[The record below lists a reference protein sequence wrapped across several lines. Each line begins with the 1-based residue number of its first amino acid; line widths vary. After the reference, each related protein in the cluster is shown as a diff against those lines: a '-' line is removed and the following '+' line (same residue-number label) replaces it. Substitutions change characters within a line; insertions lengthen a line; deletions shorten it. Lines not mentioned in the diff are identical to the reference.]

1 MFKWYRTTTVACLL
15 MASAVTSMAQT
26 PPDFF
31 VGRQHKP
38 AFERGDAVPADTRL
52 GGYALPLMGQP
63 WTLLTHK
70 IIQAPSSEI
79 GEPPLPIGQV
89 ELLRLGDRQEPL
101 MFLLASA
108 NLSTNNFV
116 THWNGDTCKADAPVL
131 SINQAAGALD
141 RCAVVFIHQVPISG
155 KPAPFLVVSA
165 LVNGESGRWLQ
176 LTVAA
181 NLESTGHPAIKASD
195 WSAQAVAADPAKQ
208 QLMPRLHAWTADLL
222 RRVQLAARHNQP
234 ADAFVGLEPLF
245 QVVALPSGAD
255 RQSAV
260 ARSQP

>member
-1 MFKWYRTTTVACLL
+1 MFKWYRTTSVACLL
-15 MASAVTSMAQT
+15 AASAVAAVAQT
-26 PPDFF
+26 PAEFF
-31 VGRQHKP
+31 VGRQHKS
-38 AFERGDAVPADTRL
+38 AFERGDAVPADVRL
-52 GGYALPLMGQP
+52 GGYALPLMGHA
-63 WTLLTHK
+63 WTMLTHK
-70 IIQAPSSEI
+70 VVQAPSSEI

-116 THWNGDTCKADAPVL
+116 THWSGSACKADVPVL

-141 RCAVVFIHQVPISG
+141 RCAVVFIHQVPVSD
-155 KPAPFLVVSA
+155 KPTPFLVVSV

-176 LTVAA
+176 LAVAA
-181 NLESTGHPAIKASD
+181 NLESAGHPLSHASD
-195 WSAQAVAADPAKQ
+195 WSAQAVAADPVKQ
-208 QLMPRLHAWTADLL
+208 QVMPRLHAWTADFL

-234 ADAFVGLEPLF
+234 ADAFVGLESLF
-245 QVVALPSGAD
+245 KVVALPSGAD
-255 RQSAV
+255 RPSAV